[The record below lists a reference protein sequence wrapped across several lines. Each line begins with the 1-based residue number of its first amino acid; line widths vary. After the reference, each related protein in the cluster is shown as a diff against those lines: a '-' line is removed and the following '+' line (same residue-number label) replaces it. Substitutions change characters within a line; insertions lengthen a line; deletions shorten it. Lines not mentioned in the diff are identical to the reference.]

1 MSRRQQV
8 RIPRAGRWLPPL
20 GREFVSVEALSGVA
34 LVLAAGAA
42 LLWANID
49 TASYVD
55 VWRTSLTLG
64 IGDAVIALDLQHWV
78 NDGLMTIF
86 FFVVGLE
93 IKREIVDGELRDP
106 KYASLPV
113 LAAIGGMVV
122 PALLFTAVNA
132 GGDGARGW
140 GIPMA
145 TDIAFAMGVLAL
157 LGPRVPS
164 ALKLFLLTLAIV
176 DDIGAILVIA
186 VFYTSSVEGIWL
198 IGAIGTVAI
207 IVVMKRLGLSSP
219 LLYVVPAVG
228 LWVCTHESG
237 IHATIA
243 GVALGLLTPAA
254 RGAARGPLEHLE
266 GRLHP
271 WSSFVVVPIFALA
284 NAGVVLGGGAL
295 ERAASSSIAWG
306 IVLGLVVGKVIGIAS
321 FSALGVRLRISR
333 LPSGM
338 RMRNIVGAGMLAGI
352 GFTVSLFIA
361 DLSFTGPTLDTAKV
375 GVLAAS
381 LFAGLAGAG
390 LLAITARAE
399 APSEDRRARR

>member
-1 MSRRQQV
+1 MSPRQPV

-20 GREFVSVEALSGVA
+20 GREFVSVEALSGVT
-34 LVLAAGAA
+34 LMLAAGAA

-49 TASYVD
+49 AGSYAD
-55 VWRTSLTLG
+55 VWHAVLTLG
-64 IGDAVIALDLQHWV
+64 VGDAAIALDLQHWV

-93 IKREIVDGELRDP
+93 IKREVVDGELRDP

-113 LAAIGGMVV
+113 LAALGGMVV

-132 GGDGARGW
+132 GGEGARGW

-157 LGPRVPS
+157 LGPRVPA

-186 VFYTSSVEGIWL
+186 VFYTSSVEGVWL
-198 IGAIGTVAI
+198 AAAFVVVGVVFAMKHLGVAA
-207 IVVMKRLGLSSP
+207 P
-219 LLYVVPAVG
+219 WLYVIPGVA

-243 GVALGLLTPAA
+243 GVALGLITPAA
-254 RGAARGPLEHLE
+254 RGPARGPLEHLE
-266 GRLHP
+266 DRLHP

-295 ERAASSSIAWG
+295 ERAANSSIAWG
-306 IVLGLVVGKVIGIAS
+306 IVLGLVVGKVVGISS
-321 FSALGVRLRISR
+321 FSALGVRAGISR
-333 LPSGM
+333 LPSGI
-338 RMRNIVGAGMLAGI
+338 RMRHIVGAGMLAGI

-361 DLSFTGPTLDTAKV
+361 DLSFEGKTLDTAKV

-381 LFAGLAGAG
+381 LFAGLAGAV
-390 LLAITARAE
+390 LLAVTARAD
-399 APSEDRRARR
+399 ASE